1 MWMNVNWIPISA
13 CLGNVKT
20 PKAPSFVTVKLGIPS
35 RKEAQGAQVKQIS
48 SECVTYFGWLLG
60 TTNAWVFTCK
70 REVGICMYFNINIY
84 VCISEC
90 FTSASTCQS
99 FRGSVPL
106 PASMLEAPY
115 KLILKILSA
124 QVLWA
129 LVLQNLAWGGKAA
142 VALEWFYQ
150 CSFVTCTWA
159 HLNSNC
165 RKWPRGLRKE

>member
-60 TTNAWVFTCK
+60 TTNVWVFACK